1 MKIKNPYDLESSLTY
16 RSIEHSKG
24 KKSMGLAVIK
34 IFDLIL
40 YVDGRLEFKDL
51 KALGKTGQS

>member
-1 MKIKNPYDLESSLTY
+1 MS
-16 RSIEHSKG
+16 
-24 KKSMGLAVIK
+24 LAVIK